1 MKPRRVRSN
10 AEWLVDLRNEYTRA
24 EALSDLR
31 EYLLRAVF
39 LYLDRH
45 REDMSHLS
53 LRDLEHMA
61 EDFAQDALLQ
71 IQEKLHTFRGQ
82 SKFTTWA
89 YPFVINIAAGEL
101 RLHRWR
107 EVSMDAL
114 VSAQEIPLFAFLGD
128 EHAPSPETMLA
139 RNQIIALIRQIIDE
153 ELTERQRIALLGV
166 HFHDRPIAKVAERLN
181 TTPNNVYKL
190 VHDARKKLKNALIR
204 RRYSL
209 ADILAIFGEH

>member
-1 MKPRRVRSN
+1 
-10 AEWLVDLRNEYTRA
+10 VDLRNEYTRA
-24 EALSDLR
+24 EALADLR

-45 REDMSHLS
+45 REDLSHLS

-61 EDFAQDALLQ
+61 EDFAQEALLQ
-71 IQEKLHTFRGQ
+71 IQAKLHTFRGR

-107 EVSMDAL
+107 DVSMDAL
-114 VSAQEIPLFAFLGD
+114 VSEQEIPLFAFLSD
-128 EHAPSPETMLA
+128 EHAPSPETMLV
-139 RNQIIALIRQIIDE
+139 RNQIIALIHQIIDE

-166 HFHDRPIAKVAERLN
+166 HFHGRPATEVAERLD

-190 VHDARKKLKNALIR
+190 VHDARKKLKNALTR

>member
-1 MKPRRVRSN
+1 
-10 AEWLVDLRNEYTRA
+10 LVDLRNQHTRA
-24 EALSDLR
+24 EALAELR

-45 REDMSHLS
+45 REDLSHLS

-61 EDFAQDALLQ
+61 EDFAQEALLQ
-71 IQEKLHTFRGQ
+71 IQAKLHTFRGR

-107 EVSMDAL
+107 DVSMDAL
-114 VSAQEIPLFAFLGD
+114 VSEQEVPLFAFLSD
-128 EHAPSPETMLA
+128 ERAPSPETMLA
-139 RNQIIALIRQIIDE
+139 RNQIIALIHQIIDE

-166 HFHDRPIAKVAERLN
+166 HFHGQPVAKVAERLD

-190 VHDARKKLKNALIR
+190 VHDARKKLKSALMR